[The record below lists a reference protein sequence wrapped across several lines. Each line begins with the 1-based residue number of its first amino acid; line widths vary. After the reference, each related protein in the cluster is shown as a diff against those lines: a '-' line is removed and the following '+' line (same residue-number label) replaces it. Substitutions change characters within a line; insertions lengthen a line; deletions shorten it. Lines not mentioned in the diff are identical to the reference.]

1 MLLLRQPTTLVV
13 TLISSAREIGLA
25 NSGRPL
31 VADPAPVSGDE
42 DLDRCSS
49 RLPFDEADLQ
59 HIQVEKNQTCY
70 FSKLNELHNKIHLEL
85 GRNSFS
91 ALYFAHVAVMFA
103 LISLGNKKN
112 LFDGISFLTFFTQT
126 GSLISENTP
135 RNSIAEW
142 QNIRNNR
149 CFSTMPTIDS
159 SPLRLFVLF
168 TLSIES
174 KN

>member
-59 HIQVEKNQTCY
+59 HIQMEKNQMCY
-70 FSKLNELHNKIHLEL
+70 FSKLNELHNLKIHLEL

-112 LFDGISFLTFFTQT
+112 LFDGIFFFDLFHTNRKLDFRKHASQFNRRMAKHTQ
-126 GSLISENTP
+126 
-135 RNSIAEW
+135 
-142 QNIRNNR
+142 
-149 CFSTMPTIDS
+149 
-159 SPLRLFVLF
+159 
-168 TLSIES
+168 
-174 KN
+174 

>member
-70 FSKLNELHNKIHLEL
+70 FSKLNELHNWKIHLEL
-85 GRNSFS
+85 GRNSFRP
-91 ALYFAHVAVMFA
+91 LFRTCCCHVR
-103 LISLGNKKN
+103 I
-112 LFDGISFLTFFTQT
+112 D
-126 GSLISENTP
+126 
-135 RNSIAEW
+135 
-142 QNIRNNR
+142 
-149 CFSTMPTIDS
+149 FS
-159 SPLRLFVLF
+159 
-168 TLSIES
+168 
-174 KN
+174 K